1 MYQLLKFNVFD
12 FIDKETGK
20 PVKGGKIWIMSN
32 EPTEQRNSVG
42 YDVTEKNISFEL
54 IEDLK
59 TQLGSDFKLPVPID
73 LGLMATLDKVP
84 KITSI
89 RVKNK

>member
-20 PVKGGKIWIMSN
+20 PVKGGKIWVMSN
-32 EPTEQRNSVG
+32 EPTSQRNSFG
-42 YDVTEKNISFEL
+42 YDVTEKNLSSEL
-54 IEDLK
+54 TEDLK
-59 TQLGSDFKLPVPID
+59 TQLGPDFKLPVFID

-84 KITSI
+84 KIISI

>member
-32 EPTEQRNSVG
+32 EPTEQKNSVG
-42 YDVTEKNISFEL
+42 YEL
-54 IEDLK
+54 IVNYL
-59 TQLGSDFKLPVPID
+59 
-73 LGLMATLDKVP
+73 
-84 KITSI
+84 
-89 RVKNK
+89 